1 MKLAILIVFQIASVC
16 VFSQQVD
23 ETIITEECDY
33 FHLTS
38 FGLIS
43 FLPDPMNAENSKY
56 YCRKLGSVGFPILN
70 TPEKVKEVTDFIKKC
85 HGNRFSSTVRYG
97 SQNKNLISN
106 NTFIRIGVESKQHK
120 RFWPDG
126 FPLSLK
132 KHENII
138 STELKEKDNFDVFF
152 SNDWSLPVSL
162 PECSELLL
170 NTATGKIEPYNLC
183 ESKDKIL
190 EHKSL
195 CCHGEIELPFLCW
208 FHTDEK
214 NITLTKTNIKSPES
228 KIWVMLMFI
237 VGFVIGSFIVGCFI
251 KRRSNNSRATY
262 GDRLNLVDDCEEV
275 EFENSRLDAVK
286 YQPSTEEKADSVSI
300 SFVSSN

>member
-1 MKLAILIVFQIASVC
+1 MKLAILIVLQIASVC

-85 HGNRFSSTVRYG
+85 HGNRFSSTVHYG
-97 SQNKNLISN
+97 SQNKNFISN

-132 KHENII
+132 KHEKII
-138 STELKEKDNFDVFF
+138 SMFF
-152 SNDWSLPVSL
+152 SATIGACLCL
-162 PECSELLL
+162 YL
-170 NTATGKIEPYNLC
+170 NVAN
-183 ESKDKIL
+183 
-190 EHKSL
+190 
-195 CCHGEIELPFLCW
+195 CC
-208 FHTDEK
+208 
-214 NITLTKTNIKSPES
+214 
-228 KIWVMLMFI
+228 
-237 VGFVIGSFIVGCFI
+237 
-251 KRRSNNSRATY
+251 
-262 GDRLNLVDDCEEV
+262 
-275 EFENSRLDAVK
+275 
-286 YQPSTEEKADSVSI
+286 
-300 SFVSSN
+300 